1 MGEKTLFSLLMIKTC
16 AVEIYCDRKLLIRG
30 KMKTTKQDKQ
40 CCVCVNEKVL
50 SHGFLGVVVVV
61 KGMH

>member
-1 MGEKTLFSLLMIKTC
+1 MIKTC